1 MYEPLVP
8 CPSCKRHVRAS
19 EDHCP
24 FCSADL
30 KQPGLLRASAP
41 SAASPG
47 RLTRAAAF
55 VFGASLTVAACGTDE
70 TGGGSSSSSG
80 GDAGSAAD
88 SGPDDDGGVI
98 ALYGDPAP
106 DGGPDDGGSGM
117 PKYGAPPPPDG
128 GTDAG

>member
-1 MYEPLVP
+1 MYQPLIP
-8 CPSCKRHVRAS
+8 CPNCKRHVRAA
-19 EDHCP
+19 EEQCP
-24 FCSADL
+24 FCAAAFPL
-30 KQPGLLRASAP
+30 PRPQMQVNAP
-41 SAASPG
+41 SG

-55 VFGASLTVAACGTDE
+55 LVGASLTVAACGTDE

-80 GDAGSAAD
+80 GNTAD

-98 ALYGDPAP
+98 ALYGDPPPQDA
-106 DGGPDDGGSGM
+106 GPDDGGSGM